1 MSLTN
6 VSLNES
12 FISTQITTY
21 GFTKIELN
29 SLNGNPTIFGND
41 IYFFGTKKYKITD
54 FVKYYTGLNDT
65 QKKQL
70 SKNTMGGSKKSKKSS
85 KRMRK
90 IYVGPRGGKYIK
102 KNGRKIYL
110 NNLK

>member
-1 MSLTN
+1 MDLAFN
-6 VSLNES
+6 L
-12 FISTQITTY
+12 I
-21 GFTKIELN
+21 
-29 SLNGNPTIFGND
+29 
-41 IYFFGTKKYKITD
+41 
-54 FVKYYTGLNDT
+54 GLL
-65 QKKQL
+65 KL
-70 SKNTMGGSKKSKKSS
+70 GGSKKRTKSKKYKKTS